1 VKAVKRS
8 EIRRDRGGIRWLEG
22 KSANELHNHLPKP
35 WSQVFQIQCQIG
47 LRPSEVPTLKR
58 TDFAPDLHTLTLS
71 PVPRTDLTLKTGPR
85 TIGIH
90 RYPEI
95 LPVFRDLLDSTREDL
110 IFNDRGK
117 PWNLDQFMKQYRRAL
132 RAAASAAGIRTKVD
146 ARIGRRTCASILLR
160 TGKSVEQVAALLG
173 DDPKTIREHYAAIL
187 PHEV

>member
-1 VKAVKRS
+1 MKRS
-8 EIRRDRGGIRWLEG
+8 EIRRDRGGIRWLEA
-22 KSANELHNHLPKP
+22 KSADELHKHLPAP
-35 WSQVFQIQCQIG
+35 WADIFQIQCQIG

-71 PVPRTDLTLKTGPR
+71 PVPRTELTLKTGPR

-90 RYPEI
+90 RYPEV
-95 LPVFRDLLDSTREDL
+95 LPVFKKLLKATEHDLLFSNDGEPWDL
-110 IFNDRGK
+110 AY
-117 PWNLDQFMKQYRRAL
+117 FMTQYRDAL
-132 RAAASAAGIRTKVD
+132 KTAARAARIKTNVD